1 MDDEA
6 GRTSPI
12 DTNTAYKQLVDRLN
26 RDWLFGGAAPASGSL
41 KHRGLYR
48 IRRFMA
54 RLIGTQEHFNASV
67 VQFVNTLNE
76 AAGPVLGALDDVE
89 RHREALAARE
99 RRMEGEMARMRAEH
113 EELRTALGVLRQ
125 SNHDLAREIDRVRGG
140 AAPVGAA
147 SAAVAAA
154 DATAALPAAALSHK
168 YVGFEDQFRGSPE
181 EIRARLLPYAELFAG
196 ASEVLDVGCG
206 RGEFLALLA
215 ERGVSARGI
224 DVNESMVEVCRQKGL
239 AASTCRRAGVS
250 ARAARG
256 FARGLLAAQV
266 VEHVDPGYLTNLL
279 DAAWAALRPGSV
291 VVFETIN
298 PACWFAFFESYIR
311 DITHVRPLHPETL
324 KYLLLASGFDTV
336 EIRYRSPYP
345 EHEKLQR
352 VAGAALGD
360 AADVLNA
367 NAEKINRLL
376 FTLPRLRRRRAARV
390 RRPRSYFTG
399 TRCFSSSNQFSVTL
413 ICSAGGL
420 AGAALVFGTI
430 TTNTL
435 PSGVMS

>member
-6 GRTSPI
+6 RTSPI
-12 DTNTAYKQLVDRLN
+12 ETNTAYKELVDRLN

-48 IRRFMA
+48 IRRFLA
-54 RLIGTQEHFNASV
+54 RLVGTQEHFNASV

-76 AAGPVLGALDDVE
+76 AAGPALGALDDVE

-99 RRMEGEMARMRAEH
+99 RRMEAEMARMRAEH

-125 SNHDLAREIDRVRGG
+125 SNHDLAREVERVRGG
-140 AAPVGAA
+140 AVPVAA
-147 SAAVAAA
+147 SVSTADPAVAA
-154 DATAALPAAALSHK
+154 TTTPPVAALSHK
-168 YVGFEDQFRGSPE
+168 YVGFEDQFRGTPE
-181 EIRARLLPYAELFAG
+181 EIRERLTSYVELFAG
-196 ASEVLDVGCG
+196 ASDVLDIGCG

-215 ERGVSARGI
+215 ERGVRGRGI

-239 AASTCRRAGVS
+239 DAASADALAYLRAQPP
-250 ARAARG
+250 AALG
-256 FARGLLAAQV
+256 GLLAAQV
-266 VEHVDPGYLTNLL
+266 VEHLEPGYLTNLL

-291 VVFETIN
+291 VVIETIN

-324 KYLLLASGFDTV
+324 KYLLVASGFENV

-352 VAGAALGD
+352 ATGAALGD
-360 AADVLNA
+360 AAEVLNA

-376 FTLPRLRRRRAARV
+376 FTHLDYAAIARR
-390 RRPRSYFTG
+390 G
-399 TRCFSSSNQFSVTL
+399 
-413 ICSAGGL
+413 
-420 AGAALVFGTI
+420 
-430 TTNTL
+430 
-435 PSGVMS
+435 

>member
-1 MDDEA
+1 LGDEA

-12 DTNTAYKQLVDRLN
+12 ETNTAYKELVDRLN

-48 IRRFMA
+48 IRRFLA
-54 RLIGTQEHFNASV
+54 RLVGTQEHFNASV

-76 AAGPVLGALDDVE
+76 AAGPALGALDDVE

-99 RRMEGEMARMRAEH
+99 RRMEAEMARMRAEH

-125 SNHDLAREIDRVRGG
+125 SNHDLVREIERVRGG
-140 AAPVGAA
+140 AVT
-147 SAAVAAA
+147 AVAASSVS
-154 DATAALPAAALSHK
+154 TAEPPVAALSHK
-168 YVGFEDQFRGSPE
+168 YVGFEDQFRGTPE
-181 EIRARLLPYAELFAG
+181 EIRERLVPYADLFTG
-196 ASEVLDVGCG
+196 ASDVLDVGCG

-224 DVNESMVEVCRQKGL
+224 DINESMVEVCRQKGL
-239 AASTCRRAGVS
+239 SATREDALAYLRAQPAGS
-250 ARAARG
+250 LG
-256 FARGLLAAQV
+256 GLLAAQV

-279 DAAWAALRPGSV
+279 DAAWAALRPGSLAV
-291 VVFETIN
+291 IETIN

-324 KYLLLASGFDTV
+324 KYLLVASGFEHV
-336 EIRYRSPYP
+336 EIRFRSPYP

-352 VAGAALGD
+352 VAGTSMGD

-367 NAEKINRLL
+367 NAEKINGLL
-376 FTLPRLRRRRAARV
+376 FTHLDYAAVARRA
-390 RRPRSYFTG
+390 
-399 TRCFSSSNQFSVTL
+399 
-413 ICSAGGL
+413 
-420 AGAALVFGTI
+420 
-430 TTNTL
+430 
-435 PSGVMS
+435 

>member
-1 MDDEA
+1 MRDEA

-12 DTNTAYKQLVDRLN
+12 ETNTAYKELVDRLN

-41 KHRGLYR
+41 KHRSLYR
-48 IRRFMA
+48 IRRFLA
-54 RLIGTQEHFNASV
+54 RLVGTQEHFNASV

-76 AAGPVLGALDDVE
+76 AAGPALGALDDVE

-125 SNHDLAREIDRVRGG
+125 SNHDLVREIERVRGG
-140 AAPVGAA
+140 AAT
-147 SAAVAAA
+147 AAA
-154 DATAALPAAALSHK
+154 GSPAFTAQPPVAALSHK
-168 YVGFEDQFRGSPE
+168 YVGFEDQFRGTPE
-181 EIRARLLPYAELFAG
+181 EIRERLVPYADLFVG
-196 ASEVLDVGCG
+196 ASDVLDVGCG

-215 ERGVSARGI
+215 ERGIRARGI

-239 AASTCRRAGVS
+239 SATREDALAYLRAQPAGS
-250 ARAARG
+250 LG
-256 FARGLLAAQV
+256 GILAAQV

-291 VVFETIN
+291 AVIETIN

-324 KYLLLASGFDTV
+324 KYLLVASGFEHV
-336 EIRYRSPYP
+336 EIRFRSPYP

-376 FTLPRLRRRRAARV
+376 FTHLDYAAVARRA
-390 RRPRSYFTG
+390 
-399 TRCFSSSNQFSVTL
+399 
-413 ICSAGGL
+413 
-420 AGAALVFGTI
+420 
-430 TTNTL
+430 
-435 PSGVMS
+435 

>member
-48 IRRFMA
+48 IRRFLA

-125 SNHDLAREIDRVRGG
+125 SNHDLAREIERVRGG

-147 SAAVAAA
+147 STAVAATT
-154 DATAALPAAALSHK
+154 DGTAASGGRRPEPQVRRLRRPVSRLA
-168 YVGFEDQFRGSPE
+168 RGDP
-181 EIRARLLPYAELFAG
+181 RAAG
-196 ASEVLDVGCG
+196 AVCGPVHGRVRRAG
-206 RGEFLALLA
+206 RGLRPRRVPGAA
-215 ERGVSARGI
+215 GRSAGSARG
-224 DVNESMVEVCRQKGL
+224 
-239 AASTCRRAGVS
+239 ASTSTSRWWRCAGRRGWRPRVQTRWRTC
-250 ARAARG
+250 ARSPRVHSVDCWP
-256 FARGLLAAQV
+256 RRC

-324 KYLLLASGFDTV
+324 QYLLLASGF
-336 EIRYRSPYP
+336 
-345 EHEKLQR
+345 EHRGDPVPVALPRAREAAAGGGR
-352 VAGAALGD
+352 VAGRRRGRAERERGKDQPAALHHLD
-360 AADVLNA
+360 YAAIA
-367 NAEKINRLL
+367 
-376 FTLPRLRRRRAARV
+376 RRA
-390 RRPRSYFTG
+390 
-399 TRCFSSSNQFSVTL
+399 
-413 ICSAGGL
+413 
-420 AGAALVFGTI
+420 
-430 TTNTL
+430 
-435 PSGVMS
+435 

>member
-1 MDDEA
+1 MSDEA

-12 DTNTAYKQLVDRLN
+12 ETNTAYKELVDRLN

-41 KHRGLYR
+41 KHRSLYR
-48 IRRFMA
+48 IRRFLA
-54 RLIGTQEHFNASV
+54 RLVGTQEHFNASV

-76 AAGPVLGALDDVE
+76 AAGPALGALDDVE

-125 SNHDLAREIDRVRGG
+125 SNHDLAREIERARG
-140 AAPVGAA
+140 ATAPVGAGA
-147 SAAVAAA
+147 MPPAAVTGAAGGP
-154 DATAALPAAALSHK
+154 AAPPPVAALSHK

-181 EIRARLLPYAELFAG
+181 DIRARLIPYADLFAG
-196 ASEVLDVGCG
+196 ASDVLDVGCG

-215 ERGVSARGI
+215 ERGISARGI

-239 AASTCRRAGVS
+239 S
-250 ARAARG
+250 AAREDALAYLRG
-256 FARGLLAAQV
+256 RPAGSLGGLLAAQV
-266 VEHVDPGYLTNLL
+266 VEHLDPGYLTNLL
-279 DAAWAALRPGSV
+279 DAAWAALRPDSV
-291 VVFETIN
+291 VVIETIN

-311 DITHVRPLHPETL
+311 DITHVRPLHPDTL
-324 KYLLLASGFDTV
+324 KYLLLASGFEQV

-352 VAGAALGD
+352 VAGASLGD

-376 FTLPRLRRRRAARV
+376 FTHLDYAAVARRA
-390 RRPRSYFTG
+390 
-399 TRCFSSSNQFSVTL
+399 
-413 ICSAGGL
+413 
-420 AGAALVFGTI
+420 
-430 TTNTL
+430 
-435 PSGVMS
+435 